1 MQLLSYNDS
10 IKLSAFILD
19 KSGILDSL
27 FKSFSLKENEKMT
40 FEEKSKTML
49 IACDFIRNFI
59 DDYTNKQGNSWLV
72 SNNLIMPSDNLVIF
86 NNIIVNM
93 STLEGHIDELND
105 KLELEFNHKYNL
117 IILL

>member
-40 FEEKSKTML
+40 FEEQSRAML
-49 IACDFIRNFI
+49 ITCNFIRNYI

-72 SNNLIMPSDNLVIF
+72 GDNLIMPSDNLVIF
-86 NNIIVNM
+86 NNIIINM
-93 STLEGHIDELND
+93 SNFENHIDDLNE